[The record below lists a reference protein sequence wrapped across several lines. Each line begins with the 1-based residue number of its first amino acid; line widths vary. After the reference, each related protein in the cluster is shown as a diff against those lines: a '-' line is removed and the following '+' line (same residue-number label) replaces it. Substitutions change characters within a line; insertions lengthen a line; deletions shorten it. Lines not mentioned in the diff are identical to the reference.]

1 MASRRNQSPTKGKQ
15 PTNTSYEDEEEQ
27 DPQYPDLTSQTEHDD
42 EVLALKAQVQALQTA
57 QVQQA
62 IETKSSLSSMEK
74 MMQQLLSRDNDPDR
88 SHSPLVHVPQ
98 PQQEPPAA
106 LRPTIEQDA
115 PQLYKKKKST
125 RLDDPL
131 RFSNGIDEISF
142 EAWRAEM
149 RNKLR
154 QNADHYE
161 EEEDRMGYVFGRTKG
176 DAREHLLTRWDEDCI
191 DRFLSADEMFS
202 FLATIYVNP
211 NKERDARY
219 AYNSLRM
226 KSTQTFAEFQT
237 QFLKLAGTGKV
248 PRESLRID
256 LYDKLT
262 AQMRDSLAVL
272 IDDLDTYE
280 KLAKRCLTLDSEQK
294 RNATRAASAKKY
306 EKLANTTLTYAPV
319 TKKEPASTTTPVPRL
334 SYTPVARQATITPE
348 IKRSTAPSLPTDYTL
363 NPPITCYNCGKP
375 GHVRYEC
382 PDKPA
387 TSLKDIEEDETE
399 YESGKEYA

>member
-1 MASRRNQSPTKGKQ
+1 M
-15 PTNTSYEDEEEQ
+15 NTSYEDEEEH
-27 DPQYPDLTSQTEHDD
+27 DPQYSVPTSPTEHDD
-42 EVLALKAQVQALQTA
+42 EVLMLKAQVQALQNA
-57 QVQQA
+57 QVKQA
-62 IETKSSLSSMEK
+62 IETKNYFSNMEK
-74 MMQQLLSRDNDPDR
+74 MMQQLLSRDDDR
-88 SHSPLVHVPQ
+88 GRSRSPSVHVPRPQ
-98 PQQEPPAA
+98 PEPPAP

-115 PQLYKKKKST
+115 PQLYKKKST

-131 RFSNGIDEISF
+131 CFSNSIDEISF

-161 EEEDRMGYVFGRTKG
+161 GEEDRMGYVFGRTKG

-211 NKERDARY
+211 HKERDARY

-226 KSTQTFAEFQT
+226 KSTQTFTEFQT

-306 EKLANTTLTYAPV
+306 EKPANTAPTYAPAV
-319 TKKEPASTTTPVPRL
+319 KEPAFITTPNPRL

-348 IKRSTAPSLPTDYTL
+348 IKRSTTPAFPTDRTL
-363 NPPITCYNCGKP
+363 EPPITCFNCGKP
-375 GHVRYEC
+375 GHVRREC

-399 YESGKEYA
+399 YESGKECA